1 MDGVL
6 FRTDAHMSLRSVLE
20 RLRRLEPDSAWPP
33 ISLSASHL
41 VLPVG
46 ALMEW
51 DHLRVPMF
59 APTELITKDLPLQ
72 TALSRLHQSEI

>member
-33 ISLSASHL
+33 ISR
-41 VLPVG
+41 VIPVG

-51 DHLRVPMF
+51 DHLRVPML